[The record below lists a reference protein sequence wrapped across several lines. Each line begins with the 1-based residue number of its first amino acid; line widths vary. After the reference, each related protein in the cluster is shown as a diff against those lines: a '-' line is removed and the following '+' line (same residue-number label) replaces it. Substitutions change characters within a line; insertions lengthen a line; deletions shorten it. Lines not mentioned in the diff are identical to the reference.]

1 MHWTNMTV
9 TVIKNNDIVE
19 VVEQHNTVAVAS
31 QSQDTVEVQT
41 YTMDDELY
49 EGPYAVVPK
58 LTEIVLET
66 KGKAMTDDVL
76 VNEIPIYE
84 VSNQYGT
91 TVTIG

>member
-1 MHWTNMTV
+1 MTV
-9 TVIKNNDIVE
+9 TVITNNDIVE
-19 VVEQHNTVAVAS
+19 VVEQRNTVVITS
-31 QSQDTVEVQT
+31 PPQDTVEVQT
-41 YTMDDELY
+41 YILGGQFY
-49 EGPYAVVPK
+49 EGPYVVTPE

-66 KGKAMTDDVL
+66 RGKTMADDVL